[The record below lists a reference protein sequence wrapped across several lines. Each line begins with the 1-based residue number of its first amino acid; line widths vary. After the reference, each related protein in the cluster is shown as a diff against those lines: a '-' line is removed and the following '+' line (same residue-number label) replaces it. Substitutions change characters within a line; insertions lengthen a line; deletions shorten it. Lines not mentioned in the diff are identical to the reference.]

1 MSFPQLRDID
11 PAAAYKVRLLD
22 ERIKQIA
29 RTLPAWGALIYSVPD
44 TIFLT
49 RDERRTHLEKIT
61 MKERDEK
68 RMKNWVFG

>member
-1 MSFPQLRDID
+1 MS
-11 PAAAYKVRLLD
+11 
-22 ERIKQIA
+22 
-29 RTLPAWGALIYSVPD
+29 SVPD

-49 RDERRTHLEKIT
+49 RDERRSHLEKIT